1 MKDNE
6 QAQCQAVD
14 QQTPSKDLT
23 EQPNTKRRMAL
34 LGGIGT
40 AAAAAVWHKPLINSV
55 LLPVHAQMSVADPV
69 VVDDP
74 APVEDPV
81 ADALVFFAAA
91 AAINPIVQNNSI
103 LDVLF
108 PVAHAGDVMEE
119 SSYQVSV
126 EQTAGGEDNYIISV
140 FERVMQTEKNVGELL
155 YSGMVSEASG
165 GTLGISDNPCERDA
179 SPITVEINSINDMGV
194 VLNFTDRGESVEI
207 PSGTGSLPTPMCI
220 DTGLPESFYNPEAP
234 ATGGASGKFA
244 LLDLLVPQ
252 AHAGIGPSGDDTFA
266 VLATK
271 IDEDSYTV
279 GLLSVDRTIFR
290 EGTIATDGSAGG
302 VLRFVEDACDG
313 EPRAPRD
320 IPATI
325 DSVNDSEMV
334 ITIENRGGDMI
345 TMTLPAQDGML
356 MATCEVMAS
365 SFTNDEPEKINFGD
379 SLLQPAP
386 NLGDKLIEFLIPN
399 AEAQIIIGR
408 GNVTVQAD
416 NNGGGNFTVTIG
428 VANNIIDAGMSVNP
442 YTSVVGG
449 DLSSGGM
456 PVMLTLLGGCNF
468 DAEASI
474 SVESPDRLRLDLDSE
489 AFGQQSISLRPGSVM
504 IEVPTSCDLPQ

>member
-1 MKDNE
+1 
-6 QAQCQAVD
+6 
-14 QQTPSKDLT
+14 
-23 EQPNTKRRMAL
+23 
-34 LGGIGT
+34 
-40 AAAAAVWHKPLINSV
+40 
-55 LLPVHAQMSVADPV
+55 
-69 VVDDP
+69 
-74 APVEDPV
+74 
-81 ADALVFFAAA
+81 
-91 AAINPIVQNNSI
+91 
-103 LDVLF
+103 
-108 PVAHAGDVMEE
+108 
-119 SSYQVSV
+119 
-126 EQTAGGEDNYIISV
+126 
-140 FERVMQTEKNVGELL
+140 
-155 YSGMVSEASG
+155 
-165 GTLGISDNPCERDA
+165 
-179 SPITVEINSINDMGV
+179 
-194 VLNFTDRGESVEI
+194 
-207 PSGTGSLPTPMCI
+207 
-220 DTGLPESFYNPEAP
+220 
-234 ATGGASGKFA
+234 
-244 LLDLLVPQ
+244 
-252 AHAGIGPSGDDTFA
+252 
-266 VLATK
+266 
-271 IDEDSYTV
+271 
-279 GLLSVDRTIFR
+279 
-290 EGTIATDGSAGG
+290 
-302 VLRFVEDACDG
+302 
-313 EPRAPRD
+313 
-320 IPATI
+320 
-325 DSVNDSEMV
+325 
-334 ITIENRGGDMI
+334 MI